1 MSKIKDTFFGGSE
14 KRASRKQKESI
25 RRGISE
31 VRGKAEEAR
40 GVVTEG
46 FGRAG
51 ETLRAGQQAAL
62 DVFGLSIPEQLNVFQ
77 GGNVGAQEALLAGVQ
92 PFQSA
97 ILGTPGANLS
107 GFQPTRLPID
117 TSFAQ
122 QTLPALQQDALVPA
136 TTPGPF
142 SPNQIPDFVNPK
154 IRGGF

>member
-1 MSKIKDTFFGGSE
+1 M
-14 KRASRKQKESI
+14 
-25 RRGISE
+25 
-31 VRGKAEEAR
+31 RGKAEEAR

-62 DVFGLSIPEQLNVFQ
+62 DVFGLSIPEQLGAFQ

-107 GFQPTRLPID
+107 GFQPVRLPID

-122 QTLPALQQDALVPA
+122 QTLPGLQPDAIGAPQQ
-136 TTPGPF
+136 PF
-142 SPNQIPDFVNPK
+142 LPPNFQIPDFVNPK
-154 IRGGF
+154 IRGAF